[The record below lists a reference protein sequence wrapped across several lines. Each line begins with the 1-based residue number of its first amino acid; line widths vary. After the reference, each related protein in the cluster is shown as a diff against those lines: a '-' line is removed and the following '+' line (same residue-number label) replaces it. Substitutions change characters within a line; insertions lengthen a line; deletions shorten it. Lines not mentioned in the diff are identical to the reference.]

1 MNKSLTLIAGAL
13 ALSAGLA
20 IQAAPS
26 AALEGHKYDK
36 LQDELIL
43 MAQADYKHARDR
55 YVKSHPAQARSE
67 RRDQGSLTGQW
78 RDYEHKRELRHADL
92 GKFADLYRQPSLP
105 VHAQY
110 TRQDQVFGLD
120 VKYSKATGA
129 YNNSGI
135 LMDIAQASI
144 TDGDVRLQDAL
155 LASKLVAAPQVAR
168 HQNDNVIDS
177 TGATLT
183 SGVYLGDG
191 YLGYLA
197 NKNIIFNGQRER
209 IEAGFNVARYF
220 FEHRIGLGLF
230 VPVVQDKRNLS
241 LDLMSSIEDVTKA
254 SMAHGAALPPQL
266 AAFNRRY
273 GNSSQAFLAD
283 AFKAKGMNSFG
294 GTSTGLGDVQ
304 LYAQAKISTKY
315 LDRVLFNARVI
326 IPTAPQASTDKLWAP
341 ERGNGGFYQT
351 GLSFSAVGHYNR
363 YFNPHYFVEGLYSL
377 PAVVPQRVPVKMNIV
392 NGATSEQLGAA
403 TPLGY
408 RLDPAGEAY
417 NGFDVAFR
425 NLGDTVSKLKL
436 AKGLAFD
443 MHIGNVFEQV
453 FVRRGFLDVFYNFK
467 IKARDRAL
475 GLPLS
480 DFNLEQYERNSDQ
493 LEHRLGGE
501 WRWQVNQA
509 ATLRLGIEQVV
520 RGKNIAQDTQVSA
533 GINYGF

>member
-26 AALEGHKYDK
+26 VALEGHKYDK
-36 LQDELIL
+36 LQDEFIL
-43 MAQADYKHARDR
+43 MAQADYKHARNR
-55 YVKSHPAQARSE
+55 YVKSHPSQEPSE

-92 GKFADLYRQPSLP
+92 GKFADLYRHPSLP
-105 VHAQY
+105 AHAQY
-110 TRQDQVFGLD
+110 THQEEVFGVD

-168 HQNDNVIDS
+168 HQNDNVINNA
-177 TGATLT
+177 GAVVT
-183 SGVYLGDG
+183 SGAIVNGDG

-197 NKNIIFNGQRER
+197 DKKIIFNGQRER

-220 FEHRIGLGLF
+220 FEHLIGLGLF
-230 VPVVQDKRNLS
+230 VPVVQDKRNLG
-241 LDLMSSIEDVTKA
+241 LDLMSSIEDVTKTN
-254 SMAHGAALPPQL
+254 AAFPDNL

-326 IPTAPQASTDKLWAP
+326 IPTAPQATTDKLWAP
-341 ERGNGGFYQT
+341 ERGNGGFYQA

-363 YFNPHYFVEGLYSL
+363 YFNPHYFVEGLCSL
-377 PAVVPQRVPVKMNIV
+377 PAVVPQRVPVKMNIAA
-392 NGATSEQLGAA
+392 GTTSLQLGAA

-408 RLDPAGEAY
+408 RLDPVGAGLSY

-475 GLPLS
+475 GLPIS
-480 DFNLEQYERNSDQ
+480 DFNLEQYERNSEQ

>member
-1 MNKSLTLIAGAL
+1 MNKSFILIAGTL
-13 ALSAGLA
+13 AFSAGLA
-20 IQAAPS
+20 LQAAPN
-26 AALEGHKYDK
+26 AALERHKYDK

-55 YVKSHPAQARSE
+55 YVRSHPAQARAE
-67 RRDQGSLTGQW
+67 RRDQGTLTGQW

-92 GKFADLYRQPSLP
+92 GKFADIYRQPSLP
-105 VHAQY
+105 AHAQY
-110 TRQDQVFGLD
+110 TRQDQVFGVD

-144 TDGDVRLQDAL
+144 TDGNVRLQDAL

-168 HQNDNVIDS
+168 HQNDRVMNNA
-177 TGATLT
+177 GAAVT
-183 SGVYLGDG
+183 SGPLTNDG

-197 NKNIIFNGQRER
+197 DKNIIFNGQRER
-209 IEAGFNVARYF
+209 IEAGFNLARYF
-220 FEHRIGLGLF
+220 FQHRIGLGLF
-230 VPVVQDKRNLS
+230 VPVVQDKRDLS

-254 SMAHGAALPPQL
+254 SMVGAVFPDNLV
-266 AAFNRRY
+266 AFNRRY

-283 AFKAKGMNSFG
+283 AFKAKGINSFG

-304 LYAQAKISTKY
+304 LYTQVKMSTKY
-315 LDRVLFNARVI
+315 LDRILFNARVI
-326 IPTAPQASTDKLWAP
+326 IPTAPQASTEKLWAP
-341 ERGNGGFYQT
+341 DRGNGGFYQT

-363 YFNPHYFVEGLYSL
+363 YFNPHYFIEGLYSL
-377 PAVVPQRVPVKMNIV
+377 PAVVPQRVPVKMNIIT
-392 NGATSEQLGAA
+392 GATSLQLGAA

-408 RLDPAGEAY
+408 RLDNAVSDY

-453 FVRRGFLDVFYNFK
+453 FVRRAFLDVFYNFK
-467 IKARDRAL
+467 IKARDRAY

-480 DFNLEQYERNSDQ
+480 DFNIEQYEHNSDQ

>member
-78 RDYEHKRELRHADL
+78 RDYENKRELRHADL

-105 VHAQY
+105 AHAQY
-110 TRQDQVFGLD
+110 THQDQVFGVD

-155 LASKLVAAPQVAR
+155 LASKLVAAVPQVAR
-168 HQNDNVIDS
+168 HQNDKVINNA
-177 TGATLT
+177 GAAVT
-183 SGVYLGDG
+183 SGVYVGDG

-197 NKNIIFNGQRER
+197 DKNILFNGQRER

-230 VPVVQDKRNLS
+230 VPVVQDKRNLG
-241 LDLMSSIEDVTKA
+241 LDLISSIEDVTKTN
-254 SMAHGAALPPQL
+254 AAFPNNLQ
-266 AAFNRRY
+266 AFNRRY

-377 PAVVPQRVPVKMNIV
+377 PAVVPQRVPAKVAIANL
-392 NGATSEQLGAA
+392 ATSEQLGAA

-408 RLDPAGEAY
+408 RLDLVGAGLSY
-417 NGFDVAFR
+417 NGFDVVFR
-425 NLGDTVSKLKL
+425 NLGDKVSKLKL